1 MVGAGAVYAIVT
13 EAARLP
19 PAEGVKVM
27 LIVQLELA
35 KSEPPLYG
43 QGLLPAVRAKSP
55 ELLPVTVML
64 VMGKGT
70 LPMFVRV
77 TACAGVLVVL
87 RAWLAKVT
95 VVAVR
100 LGSEPVPVPVRVTD
114 WGLPGA
120 LSVMVI
126 VADSAPIS
134 EGLKVTLIVQL
145 LPAVTELPH
154 VLV

>member
-1 MVGAGAVYAIVT
+1 
-13 EAARLP
+13 
-19 PAEGVKVM
+19 
-27 LIVQLELA
+27 
-35 KSEPPLYG
+35 
-43 QGLLPAVRAKSP
+43 
-55 ELLPVTVML
+55 ML
-64 VMGKGT
+64 VMGKDA

-77 TACAGVLVVL
+77 TACAGVLVVP

-95 VVAVR
+95 EVAVR